1 MICNLWL
8 TIYRFTDL
16 RVAKEVGSDGST
28 AGGGRSDLSEWPR
41 SVCNAAAPSARR
53 TPGTATVH
61 STMFFFLSHRLRPP
75 PHNRSLVRVQQGEPK
90 NTHSKECVFFY
101 PSRRLGISSRFSVY
115 IIAVGVYHHRRCI
128 LLRLDEIQHCVLM
141 IYNASH

>member
-1 MICNLWL
+1 MTPMQDSYIGNTTASQAVKAGSTPVSCSK
-8 TIYRFTDL
+8 
-16 RVAKEVGSDGST
+16 KEVT
-28 AGGGRSDLSEWPR
+28 FVYQKL
-41 SVCNAAAPSARR
+41 
-53 TPGTATVH
+53 
-61 STMFFFLSHRLRPP
+61 LL
-75 PHNRSLVRVQQGEPK
+75 
-90 NTHSKECVFFY
+90 FY